1 MAPVALTVCGCFIVG
16 CLCLD
21 NACSSGLLGDAEVDR
36 REHEERLQ
44 QFALLTNGSD
54 EDVLRRRSEVIR
66 SATRH
71 VWRNYRSFAWG
82 KDDLLPL
89 SGTGR
94 DGPFK
99 HAVTMIDGLDTL
111 WIMGLMAEFQ
121 DAREWIATNLQGR
134 LEQMTDGSTF
144 ETTIRTLGGLLS
156 AYDLSA
162 DEVFLDA
169 AKLLASR
176 INENV
181 TEQGVSATSFGS
193 NKIRSNTL
201 ARSGTVQLE
210 MRYLS
215 HVTGDASYSSK
226 VDRFYETLRAR
237 PALGGLWPNRWGP
250 TSGTV
255 SVASQG
261 DSFYEYLLKAWLISG
276 KNDTALWQMYDDA
289 SMGLEKHMVQ
299 RGADGL
305 LYVGDLFLDRGRV
318 VRYVPTMHHLS
329 CFVVGWLALGAAQR
343 QDAEVRA
350 RHTRLA
356 SSIAETCWEMYRQQ
370 PTGLAPD
377 AVMGM
382 EMDLRSTQQREYLLR
397 PEAVEGWFY
406 MNELTDDTKYREW
419 GWGVFQSIEK
429 ELWTPYGYASHKDV
443 RVPSTAASG
452 AQLTDR
458 MESFFL
464 SETLKYLFLLQD
476 PDHTIKLDR
485 YVFNTEAH
493 PLSMW

>member
-1 MAPVALTVCGCFIVG
+1 MRYALVVLSFCLGELVRCGALRLPG
-16 CLCLD
+16 GEEGAELEHKQR
-21 NACSSGLLGDAEVDR
+21 LLQIEA
-36 REHEERLQ
+36 
-44 QFALLTNGSD
+44 LTNGSD
-54 EDVLRRRSEVIR
+54 VNVLRRRSDVVR
-66 SATRH
+66 SAARH
-71 VWRNYRSFAWG
+71 VWRNYRGHAWG
-82 KDDLLPL
+82 RDNLLPL

-94 DGPFK
+94 DGEFK
-99 HAVTMIDGLDTL
+99 HAVTMIDGLDSL
-111 WIMGLMAEFQ
+111 WIMGLHAEFQ
-121 DAREWIATNLQGR
+121 EAREWIATNLQGR
-134 LEQMTDGSTF
+134 FEQMTGGSTF

-181 TEQGVSATSFGS
+181 TEKGVSANSFGS
-193 NKIRSNTL
+193 NRTVSNTL

-215 HVTGDASYSSK
+215 HVTGDASYARK
-226 VDRFYETLRAR
+226 VDRFYETVRAR
-237 PALGGLWPNRWGP
+237 PALDGLWPNNYAHDG
-250 TSGTV
+250 GK
-255 SVASQG
+255 ASMGGEG

-305 LYVGDLFLDRGRV
+305 LYVGDLYIGPGNSV
-318 VRYVPTMHHLS
+318 VRYTPTMQHLS
-329 CFVVGWLALGAAQR
+329 CFVVGWLALGAAHR

-356 SSIAETCWEMYRQQ
+356 SSIAETCWEMYHQQ
-370 PTGLAPD
+370 PTGLAPEY
-377 AVMGM
+377 VSRM
-382 EMDLRSTQQREYLLR
+382 EMDLRSTEHREYLLR

-419 GWGVFQSIEK
+419 GWNMFQSIEK
-429 ELWTPYGYASHKDV
+429 ELWTPNGYASHKDV
-443 RVPSTAASG
+443 RVPSTAAVNG
-452 AQLTDR
+452 TQLADR

-464 SETLKYLFLLQD
+464 AETLKYLFLLQD
-476 PDHTIKLDR
+476 PDHTMKLDK